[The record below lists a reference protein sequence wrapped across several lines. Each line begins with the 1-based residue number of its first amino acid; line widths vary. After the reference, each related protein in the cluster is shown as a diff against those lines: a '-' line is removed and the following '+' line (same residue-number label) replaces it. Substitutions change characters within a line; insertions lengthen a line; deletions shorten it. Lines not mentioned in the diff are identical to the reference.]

1 MIRHL
6 ELSLQRF
13 YLVNAI
19 QNDRL
24 DKVFQREIEIEIKI
38 KINSLSTGQHH
49 QKWSSRQGGPTFE
62 LRVLKVRELLE
73 SEEEALRSNK
83 EWKRFIKN

>member
-1 MIRHL
+1 MQKKKRQHSYWPVIRHL

-24 DKVFQREIEIEIKI
+24 DKVLQRK
-38 KINSLSTGQHH
+38 
-49 QKWSSRQGGPTFE
+49 
-62 LRVLKVRELLE
+62 
-73 SEEEALRSNK
+73 
-83 EWKRFIKN
+83 

>member
-1 MIRHL
+1 VIRHL

-49 QKWSSRQGGPTFE
+49 QK
-62 LRVLKVRELLE
+62 
-73 SEEEALRSNK
+73 
-83 EWKRFIKN
+83 